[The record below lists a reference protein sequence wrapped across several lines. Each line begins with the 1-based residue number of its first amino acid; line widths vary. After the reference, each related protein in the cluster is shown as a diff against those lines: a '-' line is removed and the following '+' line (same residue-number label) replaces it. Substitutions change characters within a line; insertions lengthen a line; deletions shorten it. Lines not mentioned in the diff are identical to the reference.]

1 MSTGNTSVTRWK
13 RTRFLDRGE
22 GKHPVSR
29 ANVTKTED
37 SRRIRGAKTKGKK
50 KKRNERSRWQT
61 GYRVASFLHNLARQP
76 GEKLVLPR
84 ARATEVQKDSRERDA
99 SGVCEEGREHSLI
112 SYDLVLDAT
121 TQLKHRPGGIRHCR
135 PILPRN

>member
-13 RTRFLDRGE
+13 RTRFLERGE
-22 GKHPVSR
+22 GKHPVGR

-37 SRRIRGAKTKGKK
+37 PRRIRGAKAKGR

-61 GYRVASFLHNLARQP
+61 GYRIASFLHNLARQP
-76 GEKLVLPR
+76 REKLVLPR
-84 ARATEVQKDSRERDA
+84 ARATEVQRDSRERDGPGRA
-99 SGVCEEGREHSLI
+99 GEGPEHSLI